1 MFQRIRRSFRKKKAS
16 VCINCGHANREC
28 YHKEYE
34 NIKDLAQNKA
44 DQLKWLDLDF
54 QNANSVPVLPNNLN
68 TSSSISVQHRQRL
81 SNGVQQRP
89 HSVHNEY
96 SNLQTVRTFFS
107 KKFAADI
114 LFLEYMYI
122 IIYVETIQY

>member
-1 MFQRIRRSFRKKKAS
+1 MFQRIRRSFRRKKAS
-16 VCINCGHANREC
+16 VCINCGHSGHEC

-34 NIKDLAQNKA
+34 NIYNVAQNKA

-54 QNANSVPVLPNNLN
+54 QNANSVPVVPNNLN
-68 TSSSISVQHRQRL
+68 NTSISVQHRQRL
-81 SNGVQQRP
+81 NGVQQRP

-96 SNLQTVRTFFS
+96 SNLQTVRIFSS

-122 IIYVETIQY
+122 IIYVQTIQY

>member
-34 NIKDLAQNKA
+34 NIKDLAQTKA

-54 QNANSVPVLPNNLN
+54 QNANNVPVLPNNLSPN
-68 TSSSISVQHRQRL
+68 LNRVSIRHKHVL
-81 SNGVQQRP
+81 PTRP
-89 HSVHNEY
+89 HSVYNEY
-96 SNLQTVRTFFS
+96 SNVQVRMYYVRSNYVCEYYLRKGFME
-107 KKFAADI
+107 
-114 LFLEYMYI
+114 LF
-122 IIYVETIQY
+122 

>member
-54 QNANSVPVLPNNLN
+54 QNANSVPVVPNNLN
-68 TSSSISVQHRQRL
+68 NTSISIRDRQRL
-81 SNGVQQRP
+81 NGSVQQRP

-96 SNLQTVRTFFS
+96 SNLPVRIFF

-114 LFLEYMYI
+114 YLDI
-122 IIYVETIQY
+122 I

>member
-68 TSSSISVQHRQRL
+68 NTSISVQHRQRL
-81 SNGVQQRP
+81 NGVQQRP

-96 SNLQTVRTFFS
+96 SNLPVRIFF

-114 LFLEYMYI
+114 FRYMYI
-122 IIYVETIQY
+122 IHIIYYI